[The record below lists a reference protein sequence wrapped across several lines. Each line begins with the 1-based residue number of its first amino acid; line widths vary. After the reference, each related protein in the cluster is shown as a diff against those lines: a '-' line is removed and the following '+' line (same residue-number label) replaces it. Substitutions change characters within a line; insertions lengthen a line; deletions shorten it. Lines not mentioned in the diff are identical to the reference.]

1 MMKPV
6 NTIPERPFNSLYFMR
21 AVLKFIIPETQKLH
35 QAKSILYSLLFFE
48 IFFATDACAYV

>member
-1 MMKPV
+1 
-6 NTIPERPFNSLYFMR
+6 MR

-48 IFFATDACAYV
+48 IFFATDACAYVWRANPASLYFLDKSPDYF